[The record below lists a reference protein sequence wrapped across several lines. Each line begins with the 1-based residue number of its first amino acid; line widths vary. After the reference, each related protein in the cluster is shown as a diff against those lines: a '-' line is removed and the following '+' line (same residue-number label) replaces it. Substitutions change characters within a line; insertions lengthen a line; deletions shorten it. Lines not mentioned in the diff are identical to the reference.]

1 MYRNITNKLVEW
13 KNSSRRKPL
22 LISGA
27 RQTGKTFIIR
37 EFGNKYYEDVI
48 EVNFEKDREL
58 KTVFDNSL
66 KPLNIVT
73 DLENYYGKRIYPEK
87 TLIFFDEIQSCPA
100 AVTAMKYFYEDA
112 NDYHVIGAGSLL
124 GVAISR
130 NFNNRS
136 FSFPVGKVD
145 SLRLYPMNFQEF
157 LIAMNETMLLE
168 TIEKCYA
175 SNECMSEILH
185 SKALKLYRDYLVIGG
200 MPEAVQEFINTGSYI
215 ASTLIVSRIY
225 DDYLSDTTKYAS
237 GNEAIKNKSCYDTI
251 AKQLLKT
258 NKNFKY
264 SEVQKGKNAQY
275 FGSSI
280 DWLVNAGIALKS
292 MLLDQTNLPL
302 SFHTDDFLFRI
313 YLSDVGL
320 FRHKANL
327 RISNILDIDYRDDM
341 TGILAE
347 NYVACELS
355 SYGIPLY
362 YWTGKAN
369 AEIEFMVEYKNCCTP
384 FEVKAGKRVT
394 SKSLD
399 VYKKTHKAEFVF
411 RVSQKNFGS
420 ADGIRSVPL
429 YATFC
434 IAKEIVSDQ
443 SENVV

>member
-1 MYRNITNKLVEW
+1 MYRNVTDKLVEW
-13 KNSSRRKPL
+13 KSSSRRKPL
-22 LISGA
+22 LVSGA

-37 EFGNKYYEDVI
+37 EFGKKYYEDVI
-48 EVNFEKDREL
+48 EVNFEKDGEL
-58 KTVFDNSL
+58 KTIFDHSL
-66 KPLNIVT
+66 KPLNIVA
-73 DLENYYGKRIYPEK
+73 DLENYYGRRIYPVK

-100 AVTAMKYFYEDA
+100 AVTAMKYFCEDA
-112 NDYHVIGAGSLL
+112 NDYHLIGAGSLL

-130 NFNNRS
+130 NFNNKS

-145 SLRLYPMNFQEF
+145 SLRLYPMNFEEF
-157 LIAMNETMLLE
+157 LVALNENLLLE
-168 TIEKCYA
+168 TIEKCYVN
-175 SNECMSEILH
+175 NERISDVLH
-185 SKALKLYRDYLVIGG
+185 NKALKLYRDYLVIGG
-200 MPEAVQEFINTGSYI
+200 MPEAVQEYINTGSYI
-215 ASTLIVSRIY
+215 ASTEIVNRIY
-225 DDYLSDTTKYAS
+225 DDYLSDTAKYSS
-237 GNEAIKNKSCYDTI
+237 GNEAVKNKGCYDTI
-251 AKQLLKT
+251 AKQLLKE

-280 DWLVNAGIALKS
+280 DWLINAGIALKS
-292 MLLDQTNLPL
+292 QLLKETNLPL

-362 YWTGKAN
+362 YWTGKDD
-369 AEIEFMVEYKNCCTP
+369 AEIEFMVEYNNCCTP

-399 VYKKTHKAEFVF
+399 VYKKTHKAELVF
-411 RVSQKNFGS
+411 RVSQKNYGFV
-420 ADGIRSVPL
+420 DGIRSVPL
-429 YATFC
+429 YAVFC
-434 IAKEIVSDQ
+434 IVKDIVSN
-443 SENVV
+443 SSGNVV

>member
-13 KNSSRRKPL
+13 KNNSRRKPL

-27 RQTGKTFIIR
+27 RQTGKTFIIK
-37 EFGNKYYEDVI
+37 EFGKRYYEDVI
-48 EVNFEKDREL
+48 EANFEKDGEL
-58 KTVFDNSL
+58 KAIFDRSL
-66 KPLNIVT
+66 KPSNIVT
-73 DLENYYGKRIYPEK
+73 DLENYYGRRIYPKK

-130 NFNNRS
+130 NFSNKS

-145 SLRLYPMNFQEF
+145 SLRLYPMNFEEF
-157 LIAMNETMLLE
+157 LIALNENLLLE
-168 TIEKCYA
+168 TIKNCYIN
-175 SNECMSEILH
+175 NESMSELLH
-185 SKALKLYRDYLVIGG
+185 GKALKLYRDYLVIGG
-200 MPEAVQEFINTGSYI
+200 MPEAVQEYIDTGSYI
-215 ASTLIVSRIY
+215 ASTTIVNRIY
-225 DDYLSDTTKYAS
+225 DDYLSDTAKYS
-237 GNEAIKNKSCYDTI
+237 TGNEAIKNKSCYDTI
-251 AKQLLKT
+251 AKQLLKI

-264 SEVQKGKNAQY
+264 SEVLKGKNAQY

-280 DWLVNAGIALKS
+280 DWLVNAGIGLKS
-292 MLLDQTNLPL
+292 LLLDQTSLPL
-302 SFHTDDFLFRI
+302 IFHTNDFLFRI

-362 YWTGKAN
+362 YWTGKED
-369 AEIEFMVEYKNCCTP
+369 AEIEFMVEYNNCCTP

-399 VYKKTHKAEFVF
+399 VYRRTHKVEFVF
-411 RVSQKNFGS
+411 RASQKNYGI
-420 ADGIRSVPL
+420 ADGIKSVPL
-429 YATFC
+429 YAVFC
-434 IAKEIVSDQ
+434 IAKDIVNNQ
-443 SENVV
+443 SENIV